1 MDLSNLISNMGFP
14 IAMVLYLLWKDSQST
29 QKHEEEIRGFIEAI
43 NNNTNVVQRLLDKL
57 DALGVDTGDVK

>member
-1 MDLSNLISNMGFP
+1 MDLANLISNMGFP
-14 IAMVLYLLWKDSQST
+14 IAMVLYLLWKDNQSM
-29 QKHEEEIRGFIEAI
+29 QKHEEETRGFIEAI